1 MRASV
6 RCFEPQCTAH
16 GPFKGSG
23 KGGCIAA
30 ACSYL
35 CDDQPNFTSR
45 RGVPDLCR
53 VPCARAA
60 GCVVSLSVSH
70 GGARAARAQP
80 NRGTERPK
88 KETKVQRAKLG
99 HVLSLERCVFRGH
112 VRGPDPESRA
122 ES

>member
-1 MRASV
+1 MGLEARMRASV

-53 VPCARAA
+53 VPLYAVCA
-60 GCVVSLSVSH
+60 
-70 GGARAARAQP
+70 GGGLR
-80 NRGTERPK
+80 
-88 KETKVQRAKLG
+88 
-99 HVLSLERCVFRGH
+99 LSLHTAAPAQAG
-112 VRGPDPESRA
+112 RA
-122 ES
+122 RNPTSQKKLKSKEQS